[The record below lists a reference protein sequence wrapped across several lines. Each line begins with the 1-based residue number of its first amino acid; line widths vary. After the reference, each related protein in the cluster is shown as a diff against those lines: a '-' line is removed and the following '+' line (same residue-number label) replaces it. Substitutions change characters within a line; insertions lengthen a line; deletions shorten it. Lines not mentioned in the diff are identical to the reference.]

1 MLVAM
6 AKQRTAAKTKGMRG
20 KPRRR
25 LDAEVARGLILDAA
39 EKRLVTVGPAG
50 IRLQEVASDAGVS
63 HPTVLHHFG
72 SRELLLKALITR
84 SAQRINA
91 EVIEALAR
99 TGSDD
104 MQLEALLEN
113 VAHNLESSGSAR
125 VMLWLALAGHNVD
138 ATAGFGALVDAAHAL
153 RLARWS
159 GSSKRPT
166 REDTARVMV
175 LVTIA
180 IVGGSVLAP
189 SLLGDA
195 GLPLEPATH
204 VQWKRWFARFVLGHI
219 DR

>member
-1 MLVAM
+1 M
-6 AKQRTAAKTKGMRG
+6 APQSQTAKAKLKRA

-39 EKRLVTVGPAG
+39 EKRLVTVGPGG
-50 IRLQEVASDAGVS
+50 IRLQEVAADAGVS

-72 SRELLLKALITR
+72 SRELLLKAVITR

-91 EVIEALAR
+91 DVIEALAR
-99 TGSDD
+99 TGNDD
-104 MQLEALLEN
+104 LQLEALLEN
-113 VAHNLESSGSAR
+113 VASTLESSGSAR
-125 VMLWLALAGHNVD
+125 VILWVALEGHNVD

-153 RLARWS
+153 RLERRPP
-159 GSSKRPT
+159 GSQRPT

-189 SLLGDA
+189 ALLGDA
-195 GLPLEPATH
+195 GLPREPATH
-204 VQWKRWFARFVLGHI
+204 AHWKRWFARFVIGHL